1 MKPEGLTGPSVLAL
15 RLPSLALPELNI
27 FAGVAIPQ
35 RKSGRW
41 RTILLMMMEDAMTH
55 YTDTDSADGHTLYVL
70 VASLLAAAISLLA
83 IWIFEAATY
92 APAVL
97 A

>member
-1 MKPEGLTGPSVLAL
+1 
-15 RLPSLALPELNI
+15 
-27 FAGVAIPQ
+27 
-35 RKSGRW
+35 
-41 RTILLMMMEDAMTH
+41 MTH

-70 VASLLAAAISLLA
+70 VASLLAAAISLPA